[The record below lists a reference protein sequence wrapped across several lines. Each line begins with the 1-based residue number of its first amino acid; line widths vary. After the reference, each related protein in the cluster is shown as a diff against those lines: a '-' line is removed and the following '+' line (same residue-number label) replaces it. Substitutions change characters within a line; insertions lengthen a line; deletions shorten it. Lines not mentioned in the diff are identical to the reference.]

1 MDADFENQVVE
12 DRSADRECF
21 METIQVHTHLP
32 KMEPD
37 APTKCFIDDEPL
49 VMRSGAGVACTST
62 EPAPRC
68 AAGCKATIA
77 YAKTLNFKCSGGC
90 AIVFN
95 SIFLS
100 STHGTL
106 FMSPICMTRCIF

>member
-1 MDADFENQVVE
+1 
-12 DRSADRECF
+12 